1 MFVFPHYIESLEPEH
16 TFLLPVQLH
25 LLWTPFTYFFFHR
38 TMALDRHD
46 LLLQLEVVE
55 TQLLLARD
63 HVQGYEL
70 MRTQLMTRLEQLE
83 PGASASNAGAQVEP
97 GAGAGANVEPG
108 AGAHVDVEPGAGAHV
123 EPGAGAHVEPG
134 AGDDEGSPSDEKCCG
149 HCGGTDFLI
158 LEYMYMCQLCSTK
171 SKRVF
176 RIHRHT

>member
-1 MFVFPHYIESLEPEH
+1 
-16 TFLLPVQLH
+16 
-25 LLWTPFTYFFFHR
+25 
-38 TMALDRHD
+38 
-46 LLLQLEVVE
+46 
-55 TQLLLARD
+55 
-63 HVQGYEL
+63 
-70 MRTQLMTRLEQLE
+70 MTRLEQLE

-158 LEYMYMCQLCSTK
+158 LEYMCQLCSTK